1 MTSPSYDVV
10 VIGAGASGLTAA
22 VHCAERGATVACVE
36 QAPLPGGLIANVGA
50 IDGFPAAGA
59 LSGAALVDVLT
70 RRCAERGVAMVEA
83 EVSALEDAGEWK
95 RLATS
100 DGPVQAR
107 LVIVASGA
115 RLRQLGVPGEA
126 ELAGRGVSQC
136 DWCDGG
142 FFRGEPVLVV
152 GGGDAAFQAALHL
165 AQLCASVTL
174 VMRSATMRARR
185 AYVQA
190 AAENERIA
198 FLWDT
203 TLERINGTDKVESV
217 TLRDHAEGTVSDH
230 PTAGVFVFAGIEP
243 QADFLPAEVARDQA
257 GGVVTDTDFRT
268 SMPGVFAIGA
278 VRSGYC
284 GQLVSAC
291 GEGAAVAAVAAQ
303 ALEALQEPA

>member
-1 MTSPSYDVV
+1 MTSQSYDVV
-10 VIGAGASGLTAA
+10 VIGAGASGLSAA
-22 VHCAERGATVACVE
+22 AHCAERGATVACVE
-36 QAPLPGGLIANVGA
+36 QAPLPGGLIANVGVV
-50 IDGFPAAGA
+50 DGFPAAGE
-59 LSGAALVDVLT
+59 LSGAALVDVLA
-70 RRCAERGVAMVEA
+70 RRCTELGVAMVRAEA
-83 EVSALEDAGEWK
+83 SALDASGKWK
-95 RLATS
+95 TLATS
-100 DGPVQAR
+100 EGPVRAR
-107 LVIVASGA
+107 IVIVASGA

-126 ELAGRGVSQC
+126 ELVGRGVSQC

-165 AQLCASVTL
+165 AQLCASVTV
-174 VMRSATMRARR
+174 VMRGATMRARR

-203 TLERINGTDKVESV
+203 TVERINGTEKVESV

-230 PTAGVFVFAGIEP
+230 PTAGVFVFAGVEA
-243 QADFLPAEVARDQA
+243 QAGFLPEEVARDPA
-257 GGVVTDTDFRT
+257 RCLVTDADFRT

-278 VRSGYC
+278 VRSGYR

-291 GEGAAVAAVAAQ
+291 GEGAAVAAVVSQ
-303 ALEALQEPA
+303 ALEAMEAQA